1 MKSIHHSYRNI
12 CFAFFHII
20 SEVQI
25 LTLQMQKPFWSSSHL
40 HKITRNNRYFIFI
53 ILFSYIDFVLNGFSR
68 IQHQNWYFFGVCS
81 YIRQK
86 KLHKLF
92 VLKSTI
98 LNPKWISSF
107 RSEIQFKS
115 INLIN
120 IFFVWDW
127 KKWTKTINCDDD
139 VECPWVTFFDCFIR
153 TLTIVTIVQK
163 GISFICKFF
172 TGIGRTVS

>member
-1 MKSIHHSYRNI
+1 MKFIHHSYRNI

-25 LTLQMQKPFWSSSHL
+25 LTLQMQKSFWSSSHL

-120 IFFVWDW
+120 IFLCETERNGQKSLIVMMLSSAPESHFLIVLS
-127 KKWTKTINCDDD
+127 
-139 VECPWVTFFDCFIR
+139 VTWP
-153 TLTIVTIVQK
+153 LLL
-163 GISFICKFF
+163 
-172 TGIGRTVS
+172 